1 MSKVF
6 IVRFHVIQFTRYSV
20 ACRSRGELLH
30 ISTSNFICQALF
42 SSFLN
47 FFEEACR
54 LIFDLLVARRQLCY
68 AITSTFIC
76 QELFSSFSKFLFDVL
91 LFDCLADSLHML
103 PSNSNFVN
111 RLFRTKREPL
121 SRLSVVILF
130 NLIRHHQ
137 SGRSRLHF
145 CDRQQQNYHH
155 CPHPGRQRNCGPA
168 DSSVVPP
175 LLWSWA

>member
-20 ACRSRGELLH
+20 VRRSCGELAY
-30 ISTSNFICQALF
+30 ISTSILICQALF

-68 AITSTFIC
+68 VITSTSIC
-76 QELFSSFSKFLFDVL
+76 QALISSFFKFLFDVL

-121 SRLSVVILF
+121 SRLSVVTFTQLYSASS
-130 NLIRHHQ
+130 IRP
-137 SGRSRLHF
+137 
-145 CDRQQQNYHH
+145 Y
-155 CPHPGRQRNCGPA
+155 
-168 DSSVVPP
+168 PP
-175 LLWSWA
+175 SFLR

>member
-1 MSKVF
+1 MNKFVLANILKNFRWLKFDFSKLKHSFKMSKVF

-20 ACRSRGELLH
+20 AFRSRGELVH

-54 LIFDLLVARRQLCY
+54 LIFDLLVARRQLCQ
-68 AITSTFIC
+68 AITSAFIC

-103 PSNSNFVN
+103 PSNSSFVN

-121 SRLSVVILF
+121 SRLSVVTFFISAYSASS
-130 NLIRHHQ
+130 IR
-137 SGRSRLHF
+137 
-145 CDRQQQNYHH
+145 
-155 CPHPGRQRNCGPA
+155 P
-168 DSSVVPP
+168 
-175 LLWSWA
+175 

>member
-20 ACRSRGELLH
+20 AFRSRGELVH

-68 AITSTFIC
+68 VITSTFIC

-103 PSNSNFVN
+103 PSNSSFVN

-137 SGRSRLHF
+137 SGRNRLHF
-145 CDRQQQNYHH
+145 YGTPQQSFRRY
-155 CPHPGRQRNCGPA
+155 PHPGMRRNCGPA
-168 DSSVVPP
+168 GSSAVPL